1 MGWGWES
8 PSQSSALMIIA
19 TAGHIDHGKTLLV
32 KALTGTDADRLPEEK
47 RRGMTIDLG
56 FAYHRLADGT
66 VLGFVDVPGHERF
79 IGNMLA
85 GVTGIDYAL
94 LVVAADDGP
103 MPQTREHLAI
113 LDLLGVR
120 HGMVALSK
128 IDRVEPARVT
138 EVATAITNLLA
149 STSLADAPIFPV
161 SAITGDGV
169 EALAAHL
176 SEVAGEASERAANGN
191 FRLAIDRAFT
201 VAGAGLVVTGTVFTG
216 RVEVGE
222 HIYLAESGQ
231 TARVRG
237 IHANNQEAE
246 RGVTGQRCAINLA
259 GIDKEIVRRGDWLVS
274 SSDLRPVRKIDTDFL
289 VLATEVR
296 PLRHWT
302 PVHVHLAAADVT
314 GRVAIL
320 GADQVEPNTTGR
332 AQLVLDHPI
341 GAVARDRFIIR
352 DQSAQRTLGGGH
364 VVDIFPPTR
373 GRARPDRLAMLD
385 ALDTDDDSAALSGAL
400 EVASAGLDLQ
410 RFAIAR
416 NLTGDELTVAIEPS
430 KAVVIGPARSRLAFT
445 QAAWQSLSDDTLAAL
460 DKFHAQHADRLGPSV
475 AQLRRSLGR
484 HVAEEAFA
492 GLVDAL
498 TADKTIASDGMLL
511 HRPSQKPVLAP
522 EDEKLWVEILPL
534 LSETPH
540 QPPVVHDLAGEIG
553 AAPDKV
559 ARTLRR
565 AAALGLVVQASK
577 NRFFESAALA
587 GLATVFE
594 DVAREE
600 ADGVGPGAFRDRAGM
615 GRNLAIE
622 VLEFFDRAG
631 LSRREGNVRRQIR
644 PAREVFPR
652 AEG

>member
-1 MGWGWES
+1 
-8 PSQSSALMIIA
+8 MIIA

-47 RRGMTIDLG
+47 QRGMTIDLG
-56 FAYHRLADGT
+56 FAYHKLADGT

-120 HGMVALSK
+120 HGMVALTK
-128 IDRVEPARVT
+128 IDRVEPSRVA
-138 EVATAITNLLA
+138 EVTAAIANMLA
-149 STSLADAPIFPV
+149 PTTLADAPIFPV
-161 SAITGDGV
+161 SAITGDGI

-176 SEVAGEASERAANGN
+176 SGVAGDAGERPANGN

-201 VAGAGLVVTGTVFTG
+201 VAGAGLVTTGTVFTG
-216 RVEVGE
+216 KVEVGQ
-222 HIYLAESGQ
+222 HVYLAESGE

-237 IHANNQEAE
+237 IHANNQEA
-246 RGVTGQRCAINLA
+246 GGGATGQRCAINLA

-274 SSDLRPVRKIDTDFL
+274 SPDLRPVRKIDTDLL
-289 VLATEVR
+289 VLATEIR

-302 PVHVHLAAADVT
+302 PVHVHLGAADVT
-314 GRVAIL
+314 GRIAIL
-320 GADQVEPNTTGR
+320 GADQIAPGATGKV
-332 AQLVLDHPI
+332 QLVLDHPI

-352 DQSAQRTLGGGH
+352 DQSAQRTIGGGH
-364 VVDIFPPTR
+364 VIDIFPPTR

-385 ALDTDDDSAALSGAL
+385 ALDTDDAATALTGAL
-400 EVASAGLDLQ
+400 EVASAGFDLQ

-416 NLTGDELTVAIEPS
+416 NLTADEMAAVIGPS
-430 KAVVIGPARSRLAFT
+430 GAVVIGPANARLAFT
-445 QAAWQSLSDDTLAAL
+445 QPAWQSLRDDTLAAL

-475 AQLRRSLGR
+475 AQLRRGLGR
-484 HVAEEAFA
+484 HVAEDAFT
-492 GLVDAL
+492 GLIDAM
-498 TADKTIASDGMLL
+498 TGDGTIASDGMLL
-511 HRPSQKPVLAP
+511 HRPNQKATLAP
-522 EDEKLWVEILPL
+522 EDEKVWVEIQPL
-534 LSETPH
+534 LSEKPH
-540 QPPVVHDLAGEIG
+540 QPPGVHDLANDVGIS
-553 AAPDKV
+553 PDKI

-587 GLATVFE
+587 NLATIF
-594 DVAREE
+594 DAVANEE
-600 ADGVGPGAFRDRAGM
+600 AEGVAPGTFRDRAGM

-631 LSRREGNVRRQIR
+631 LSRRDGNTRRLIR

-652 AEG
+652 ADG

>member
-1 MGWGWES
+1 
-8 PSQSSALMIIA
+8 MIVA

-32 KALTGTDADRLPEEK
+32 KALTGIDADRLPEEK

-56 FAYHRLADGT
+56 FAYHTLADGT

-113 LDLLGVR
+113 LNLLGVSR
-120 HGMVALSK
+120 GMVALTK
-128 IDRVEPARVT
+128 IDRVDAARVAD
-138 EVATAITNLLA
+138 VSAAVTNLLA
-149 STSLADAPIFPV
+149 PTTLANTPIFPV

-176 SEVAGEASERAANGN
+176 SAVAGEASDRPVRGN

-216 RVEVGE
+216 RIEAGT
-222 HIYLAESGQ
+222 HMFLAESGESV
-231 TARVRG
+231 RVRG
-237 IHANNQEAE
+237 IHANNQESGQ
-246 RGVTGQRCAINLA
+246 GVTGQRCAVNLA

-274 SSDLRPVRKIDTDFL
+274 SPDLRPVRKIDMQL
-289 VLATEVR
+289 RVLDTEVR

-302 PVHVHLAAADVT
+302 PVHVHLGAADVT
-314 GRVAIL
+314 GRVAVL
-320 GADQVEPNTTGR
+320 GADQIAPGAIAR
-332 AQLVLDHPI
+332 AQLVLDQPI

-352 DQSAQRTLGGGH
+352 DQSAQRTIGGGH
-364 VVDIFPPTR
+364 VVDIFPPAR
-373 GRARPDRLAMLD
+373 GRARPERLAMLD
-385 ALDTDDDSAALSGAL
+385 VLDTDDDAAALTGAL
-400 EVASAGLDLQ
+400 NVASTGLDLR

-416 NLTGDELTVAIEPS
+416 NLTGDELEAVVGPGAAI
-430 KAVVIGPARSRLAFT
+430 VIGPAQSRLAFS
-445 QAAWQSLSDDTLAAL
+445 QAAWQSLREDTLSAL
-460 DKFHAQHADRLGPSV
+460 DRFHAQHTDRLGPSV

-498 TADKTIASDGMLL
+498 TADGTIASDGMLL

-522 EDEKLWVEILPL
+522 EDQKLWIEISPL

-540 QPPVVHDLAGEIG
+540 QPPVVHDLAREVGESPEKI
-553 AAPDKV
+553 

-565 AAALGLVVQASK
+565 AAALGLVIQASK
-577 NRFFESAALA
+577 NRFFESEALA
-587 GLATVFE
+587 SLATVFE
-594 DVAREE
+594 DVARD
-600 ADGVGPGAFRDRAGM
+600 ATDGVGPGAFRDRAGM

-631 LSRREGNVRRQIR
+631 LTRREGNVRRLVR
-644 PAREVFPR
+644 PAREVFPS
-652 AEG
+652 ADG

>member
-1 MGWGWES
+1 
-8 PSQSSALMIIA
+8 MIVA

-32 KALTGTDADRLPEEK
+32 KALTGIDADRLPEEK
-47 RRGMTIDLG
+47 QRGMTIDLG
-56 FAYHRLADGT
+56 FAYHTLADGT

-120 HGMVALSK
+120 HGVVALTK
-128 IDRVEPARVT
+128 IDRVEPARVADVT
-138 EVATAITNLLA
+138 AAITNILTPTTLA
-149 STSLADAPIFPV
+149 EAPIFPV

-169 EALAAHL
+169 EALAANL
-176 SEVAGEASERAANGN
+176 SAIAAEATERAVRGN

-201 VAGAGLVVTGTVFTG
+201 VAGAGLVTTGTVFSG
-216 RVEVGE
+216 RVEVGS
-222 HIYLAESGQ
+222 HLFLAESGQ
-231 TARVRG
+231 SARVRG
-237 IHANNQEAE
+237 IHANNQESGQGAI
-246 RGVTGQRCAINLA
+246 GQRCAINLA
-259 GIDKEIVRRGDWLVS
+259 GIDKATVKRGDWLVS
-274 SSDLRPVRKIDTDFL
+274 SPDLKPVRKIDTRL
-289 VLATEVR
+289 RVLETEVR

-302 PVHVHLAAADVT
+302 PVHAHLGAADVT

-320 GADQVEPNTTGR
+320 GADQISPGGSAQ

-341 GAVARDRFIIR
+341 GAVACDRFIIR
-352 DQSAQRTLGGGH
+352 DQSAQRTIGGGH
-364 VVDIFPPTR
+364 VVDIFPPAR
-373 GRARPDRLAMLD
+373 GRARPERLTMLD
-385 ALDTDDDSAALSGAL
+385 SLDTDDDAAAFTGAL
-400 EVASAGLDLQ
+400 EAAATGLDVN

-416 NLTGDELTVAIEPS
+416 NLTGDELAAAIEPS
-430 KAVVIGPARSRLAFT
+430 GAVVVGPAQSRLAFT
-445 QAAWQSLSDDTLAAL
+445 KAAWASLRGDTLAAL
-460 DKFHAQHADRLGPSV
+460 DRYHAQHSDRLGPSV

-484 HVAEEAFA
+484 HVFEDAFT

-498 TADKTIASDGMLL
+498 TADGTIASDGMLL

-522 EDEKLWVEILPL
+522 EDEKLWIEIAPL

-540 QPPVVHDLAGEIG
+540 QPPVVHDLAREVGIS
-553 AAPDKV
+553 PDQV

-577 NRFFESAALA
+577 NRFFESGALA
-587 GLATVFE
+587 ALATVFE
-594 DVAREE
+594 DVAQDE
-600 ADGVGPGAFRDRAGM
+600 ADGVSPGAFRDRAGM

-631 LSRREGNVRRQIR
+631 LSRREGNVRRLVR
-644 PAREVFPR
+644 PAREVFPA
-652 AEG
+652 AEN

>member
-1 MGWGWES
+1 
-8 PSQSSALMIIA
+8 MIVA

-32 KALTGTDADRLPEEK
+32 KALTGIDADRLPEEK
-47 RRGMTIDLG
+47 QRGMTIDLG
-56 FAYHRLADGT
+56 FAYHTLTDGT

-113 LDLLGVR
+113 LNLLGVSR
-120 HGMVALSK
+120 GIVALTK
-128 IDRVEPARVT
+128 IDRVEATRVAD
-138 EVATAITNLLA
+138 VSAAITNLLA
-149 STSLADAPIFPV
+149 PTTLADAPIFPV

-169 EALAAHL
+169 EALAAHF
-176 SEVAGEASERAANGN
+176 SAVAGEASDRSTRGN

-216 RVEVGE
+216 RIEAGTHMFLADSGE
-222 HIYLAESGQ
+222 S
-231 TARVRG
+231 ARVRG
-237 IHANNQEAE
+237 IHANNQESGQ
-246 RGVTGQRCAINLA
+246 GVTGQRCAVNLA

-274 SSDLRPVRKIDTDFL
+274 SPDLRPVRKIDTQL
-289 VLATEVR
+289 RVLDTEVR

-302 PVHVHLAAADVT
+302 PVHVHLGAADVT
-314 GRVAIL
+314 GRVAVL
-320 GADQVEPNTTGR
+320 GADQIAPGAIAR
-332 AQLVLDHPI
+332 AQLVLDQPI

-364 VVDIFPPTR
+364 VVDIFPPAR
-373 GRARPDRLAMLD
+373 GRARPERLAMLD
-385 ALDTDDDSAALSGAL
+385 ALDTDDDAAALTDAL
-400 EVASAGLDLQ
+400 NVASTGLDLR

-416 NLTGDELTVAIEPS
+416 NLTGDELEAVVGPSAAI
-430 KAVVIGPARSRLAFT
+430 VIGPAQSRLAFS
-445 QAAWQSLSDDTLAAL
+445 QAAWQSLREDTLAAL
-460 DKFHAQHADRLGPSV
+460 DRFHDQHTDRLGPSV

-498 TADKTIASDGMLL
+498 TADGTIASDGMLL

-522 EDEKLWVEILPL
+522 EDQKLWIEISPL

-540 QPPVVHDLAGEIG
+540 QPPVVHDLAREVGVSPEKI
-553 AAPDKV
+553 

-565 AAALGLVVQASK
+565 AAALGLVIQASK

-587 GLATVFE
+587 SLATVFE
-594 DVAREE
+594 DVARDET
-600 ADGVGPGAFRDRAGM
+600 DGVGPGAFRDRAGM

-631 LSRREGNVRRQIR
+631 LSQREGNVRRLVR
-644 PAREVFPR
+644 PAREVFPT
-652 AEG
+652 ADG

>member
-1 MGWGWES
+1 
-8 PSQSSALMIIA
+8 MIVA

-32 KALTGTDADRLPEEK
+32 KALTGIDADRLPEEK
-47 RRGMTIDLG
+47 QRGMTIDLG
-56 FAYHRLADGT
+56 FAYHTLADGT

-113 LDLLGVR
+113 LNLLGVSR
-120 HGMVALSK
+120 GMVALTK
-128 IDRVEPARVT
+128 IDRVDATRVAD
-138 EVATAITNLLA
+138 VSAAITNLLA
-149 STSLADAPIFPV
+149 PTTLADAPIFPV

-169 EALAAHL
+169 EALAAHF
-176 SEVAGEASERAANGN
+176 SAIAAEASDRSTKGN

-201 VAGAGLVVTGTVFTG
+201 VTGAGLVVTGTVFTG
-216 RVEVGE
+216 RIEAGTHMFLADSGE
-222 HIYLAESGQ
+222 S
-231 TARVRG
+231 ARVRG
-237 IHANNQEAE
+237 IHANNQESGQ
-246 RGVTGQRCAINLA
+246 GVTGQRCAVNLA

-274 SSDLRPVRKIDTDFL
+274 SPDLRPVRKIDTRL
-289 VLATEVR
+289 RVLDTEIR

-302 PVHVHLAAADVT
+302 PVHVHLGAADVT
-314 GRVAIL
+314 GRVAVL
-320 GADQVEPNTTGR
+320 GADQIAPGAIAR
-332 AQLVLDHPI
+332 AQLVLDQPI

-364 VVDIFPPTR
+364 VVDIFPPAR
-373 GRARPDRLAMLD
+373 GRARPERLAMLD
-385 ALDTDDDSAALSGAL
+385 ALDTDDDAAALTGAL
-400 EVASAGLDLQ
+400 NVASTGLDLR

-416 NLTGDELTVAIEPS
+416 NLTGDELEAVVGPSAAI
-430 KAVVIGPARSRLAFT
+430 VIGPAQSRLAFS
-445 QAAWQSLSDDTLAAL
+445 QAAWQSLREDTLAAL
-460 DKFHAQHADRLGPSV
+460 DRFHDQHTDRLGPSV

-498 TADKTIASDGMLL
+498 TADGTIASDGMLL

-522 EDEKLWVEILPL
+522 EDQKLWIEISPL

-540 QPPVVHDLAGEIG
+540 QPPVVHDLAREVGVSPEKI
-553 AAPDKV
+553 

-565 AAALGLVVQASK
+565 AAALGLVIQASK

-587 GLATVFE
+587 SLATVFE
-594 DVAREE
+594 DVARDET
-600 ADGVGPGAFRDRAGM
+600 DGVGPGAFRDRAGM

-631 LSRREGNVRRQIR
+631 LSQREGNVRRLVR
-644 PAREVFPR
+644 PAREVFPT
-652 AEG
+652 ADG

>member
-1 MGWGWES
+1 
-8 PSQSSALMIIA
+8 MIVA

-32 KALTGTDADRLPEEK
+32 KALTGIDADRLPEEK
-47 RRGMTIDLG
+47 QRGMTIDLG
-56 FAYHRLADGT
+56 FAYHTLADGT

-113 LDLLGVR
+113 LNLLGVR
-120 HGMVALSK
+120 HGMVALTK
-128 IDRVEPARVT
+128 IDRVEPARVADVT
-138 EVATAITNLLA
+138 AAITNLL
-149 STSLADAPIFPV
+149 TPTTLADAPIFPV
-161 SAITGDGV
+161 SAITGDGI

-176 SEVAGEASERAANGN
+176 SAVAAAAGDREVRGN

-201 VAGAGLVVTGTVFTG
+201 VAGAGLVATGTVFTG
-216 RVEVGE
+216 QVEVGT
-222 HIYLAESGQ
+222 HLFLAESGQ

-237 IHANNQEAE
+237 IHANNREAKQ
-246 RGVTGQRCAINLA
+246 GVTGQRCAINLA
-259 GIDKEIVRRGDWLVS
+259 GIGKEIVRRGDWLVS
-274 SSDLRPVRKIDTDFL
+274 SPDLRPVRKIDTDL
-289 VLATEVR
+289 RVLDTEVR

-302 PVHVHLAAADVT
+302 PVHVHLGAADVT

-320 GADQVEPNTTGR
+320 GADQIAPGATAR

-352 DQSAQRTLGGGH
+352 DQSAQRTIGGGH
-364 VVDIFPPTR
+364 VIDIFPPAR
-373 GRARPDRLAMLD
+373 GRARPERLAMLD
-385 ALDTDDDSAALSGAL
+385 ALDTDDDAATLTGAL
-400 EVASAGLDLQ
+400 EVASAGLELH

-416 NLTGDELTVAIEPS
+416 NLTGDELAAVIGS
-430 KAVVIGPARSRLAFT
+430 SDAVVIGPAQSRLAFAP
-445 QAAWQSLSDDTLAAL
+445 AAWQGLREDTLAAL
-460 DKFHAQHADRLGPSV
+460 DRFHAQHTDRLGPSA

-492 GLVDAL
+492 GLVNAL
-498 TADKTIASDGMLL
+498 TADGAIASDGMLL

-522 EDEKLWVEILPL
+522 EDQELWAEISPL

-540 QPPVVHDLAGEIG
+540 QPPVVHDLAKEVGIS
-553 AAPDKV
+553 PDKI

-577 NRFFESAALA
+577 NRFFESGALAALA
-587 GLATVFE
+587 AIFE
-594 DVAREE
+594 AVAQES
-600 ADGVGPGAFRDRAGM
+600 ADGVSPGAFRDRAGM

-631 LSRREGNVRRQIR
+631 LSRREGNVRRLIR
-644 PAREVFPR
+644 PARDVFPT
-652 AEG
+652 ADG

>member
-1 MGWGWES
+1 
-8 PSQSSALMIIA
+8 MIVA

-32 KALTGTDADRLPEEK
+32 KALTGIDADRLPEEK
-47 RRGMTIDLG
+47 QRGMTIDLG
-56 FAYHRLADGT
+56 FAYHTLTDGT

-113 LDLLGVR
+113 LNLLGVSR
-120 HGMVALSK
+120 GIVALTK
-128 IDRVEPARVT
+128 IDRVEATRVAD
-138 EVATAITNLLA
+138 VSAAITNLLA
-149 STSLADAPIFPV
+149 PTTLADAPIFPV

-169 EALAAHL
+169 EALAAHF
-176 SEVAGEASERAANGN
+176 SAVAGEASDRSTRGN

-216 RVEVGE
+216 RIEAGTHMFLADSGE
-222 HIYLAESGQ
+222 S
-231 TARVRG
+231 ARVRG
-237 IHANNQEAE
+237 IHANNQESGQ
-246 RGVTGQRCAINLA
+246 GVTGQRCAVNLA

-274 SSDLRPVRKIDTDFL
+274 SPDLRPVRKMDTQL
-289 VLATEVR
+289 RVLDTEVR

-302 PVHVHLAAADVT
+302 PVHVHLGAADVT
-314 GRVAIL
+314 GRVAVL
-320 GADQVEPNTTGR
+320 GADQIAPGAIAR
-332 AQLVLDHPI
+332 AQLVLDQPI

-364 VVDIFPPTR
+364 VVDIFPPAR
-373 GRARPDRLAMLD
+373 GRARPERLAMLD
-385 ALDTDDDSAALSGAL
+385 ALDTDDDAAALTDAL
-400 EVASAGLDLQ
+400 NVASTGLDLR

-416 NLTGDELTVAIEPS
+416 NLTGDELEAVVGPSAAI
-430 KAVVIGPARSRLAFT
+430 VIGPAQSRLAFS
-445 QAAWQSLSDDTLAAL
+445 QAAWQSLREDTLAAL
-460 DKFHAQHADRLGPSV
+460 DRFHAQHTDRLGPSV

-498 TADKTIASDGMLL
+498 TADGTIASDGMLL

-522 EDEKLWVEILPL
+522 EDQKLWIEISPL

-540 QPPVVHDLAGEIG
+540 QPPVVHDLAREVGVSPEKI
-553 AAPDKV
+553 

-565 AAALGLVVQASK
+565 AAALGLVIQASK

-587 GLATVFE
+587 SLATVFE
-594 DVAREE
+594 DVARDET
-600 ADGVGPGAFRDRAGM
+600 DGVGPGAFRDRAGM

-631 LSRREGNVRRQIR
+631 LSQREGNVRRLVR
-644 PAREVFPR
+644 PAREVFPT
-652 AEG
+652 ADG

>member
-1 MGWGWES
+1 
-8 PSQSSALMIIA
+8 MIIA

-47 RRGMTIDLG
+47 QRGMTIDLG

-66 VLGFVDVPGHERF
+66 VLGFIDVPGHERF

-120 HGMVALSK
+120 YGMVALTK
-128 IDRVEPARVT
+128 IDRVEPARVA
-138 EVATAITNLLA
+138 EVTAAITNLLA
-149 STSLADAPIFPV
+149 PTSLADAPIFPV
-161 SAITGDGV
+161 SAITGDGI

-176 SEVAGEASERAANGN
+176 STVAGAARDRPSNGN

-201 VAGAGLVVTGTVFTG
+201 VAGAGLVSTGTVFTG
-216 RVEVGE
+216 HVEVGS
-222 HIYLAESGQ
+222 HVFLAESGQ
-231 TARVRG
+231 SARVRG
-237 IHANNQEAE
+237 IHANNQEASQS
-246 RGVTGQRCAINLA
+246 VTGQRCAINLA
-259 GIDKEIVRRGDWLVS
+259 GIDKEIVKRGDWLVS
-274 SSDLRPVRKIDTDFL
+274 SPDLRPVRKIDTDLL
-289 VLATEVR
+289 VLGTEVR

-302 PVHVHLAAADVT
+302 PVHVHLGAADVT
-314 GRVAIL
+314 GRIAIL
-320 GADQVEPNTTGR
+320 GADQIAPGATAR

-364 VVDIFPPTR
+364 VIDIFPPVR

-385 ALDTDDDSAALSGAL
+385 ALDTDDHTAALTGAL
-400 EVASAGLDLQ
+400 NVASAGLDLQ

-416 NLTGDELTVAIEPS
+416 NLTSDKLAAILAPS
-430 KAVVIGPARSRLAFT
+430 DTVVIGPAQSRLAFSK
-445 QAAWQSLSDDTLAAL
+445 ASWQTLREDTLAAL
-460 DKFHAQHADRLGPSV
+460 DQFHAQHADRLGPSV

-498 TADKTIASDGMLL
+498 TTDKTIASDGMLL

-522 EDEKLWVEILPL
+522 EDEKLWVEILPRL
-534 LSETPH
+534 TETPQ

-553 AAPDKV
+553 VPPDKV

-577 NRFFESAALA
+577 NRFFESGALA
-587 GLATVFE
+587 NLATIFE
-594 DVAREE
+594 DVASEE

-622 VLEFFDRAG
+622 VLEFFDRTG
-631 LSRREGNVRRQIR
+631 LSRREGNVRRLIR

-652 AEG
+652 ADG

>member
-1 MGWGWES
+1 
-8 PSQSSALMIIA
+8 MIIA

-47 RRGMTIDLG
+47 QRGMTIDLG

-66 VLGFVDVPGHERF
+66 MLGFVDVPGHERF

-94 LVVAADDGP
+94 LVVAADDGS

-120 HGMVALSK
+120 YGVVALTK
-128 IDRVEPARVT
+128 IDRVEPSQVA
-138 EVATAITNLLA
+138 EVKSAISNMLA
-149 STSLADAPIFPV
+149 PTTLAEAPIFPV
-161 SAITGDGV
+161 SAITGEGV
-169 EALAAHL
+169 EDLATHL
-176 SEVAGEASERAANGN
+176 SAVAANASERPQNGN

-201 VAGAGLVVTGTVFTG
+201 VAGAGLVATGTVFTG
-216 RVEVGE
+216 HADVGS
-222 HIYLAESGQ
+222 HVFLAESGQ
-231 TARVRG
+231 SARVRG
-237 IHANNQEAE
+237 IHANNRESNSGA
-246 RGVTGQRCAINLA
+246 TGQRCAINLA

-274 SSDLRPVRKIDTDFL
+274 SPDLRPVRKIDTDLL

-302 PVHVHLAAADVT
+302 PVHVHLGAADVT

-320 GADQVEPNTTGR
+320 GADQIAPGATAR
-332 AQLVLDHPI
+332 AQLVLDQPI

-352 DQSAQRTLGGGH
+352 DQSAQRTIGGGH
-364 VVDIFPPTR
+364 VIDIFPPTR
-373 GRARPDRLAMLD
+373 GRARAERLAMLE
-385 ALDTDDDSAALSGAL
+385 ALDTEDAAAALTGAL
-400 EVASAGLDLQ
+400 EVATAGLDLQ

-416 NLTGDELTVAIEPS
+416 NLTEDELAAAIGPS
-430 KAVVIGPARSRLAFT
+430 DAVVIGSAQARLAFT
-445 QAAWQSLSDDTLAAL
+445 KAAWQSLREDALAAL
-460 DKFHAQHADRLGPSV
+460 DKFHTQHTDRLGPSV
-475 AQLRRSLGR
+475 AQLRRGLGR
-484 HVAEEAFA
+484 HVAEDAFA
-492 GLVDAL
+492 GLIDAM
-498 TADKTIASDGMLL
+498 TGDGTIASDGMLL

-522 EDEKLWVEILPL
+522 EDEKLWSVILPL
-534 LSETPH
+534 ISETPH
-540 QPPVVHDLAGEIG
+540 QPPVVHDLASEMGVP
-553 AAPDKV
+553 PDRV

-577 NRFFESAALA
+577 NRFFESGALA
-587 GLATVFE
+587 SLATVFE
-594 DVAREE
+594 EVAHDA
-600 ADGVGPGAFRDRAGM
+600 ADGVAPGAFRDRAGM

-644 PAREVFPR
+644 PAREVFPTT
-652 AEG
+652 GG

>member
-1 MGWGWES
+1 
-8 PSQSSALMIIA
+8 MIVA

-32 KALTGTDADRLPEEK
+32 KALTGIDADRLPEEK
-47 RRGMTIDLG
+47 QRGMTIDLG
-56 FAYHRLADGT
+56 FAYHTLTDGT

-113 LDLLGVR
+113 LNLLGVSR
-120 HGMVALSK
+120 GMVALTK
-128 IDRVEPARVT
+128 IDRVEATRVAD
-138 EVATAITNLLA
+138 VSAAITNLLA
-149 STSLADAPIFPV
+149 PTTLADAPIFPV

-169 EALAAHL
+169 EALAAHF
-176 SEVAGEASERAANGN
+176 SAVAGEASDRSTRGN

-216 RVEVGE
+216 RIEAGTHMFLADSGE
-222 HIYLAESGQ
+222 S
-231 TARVRG
+231 ARVRG
-237 IHANNQEAE
+237 IHANNQESGQ
-246 RGVTGQRCAINLA
+246 GVTGQRCAVNLA

-274 SSDLRPVRKIDTDFL
+274 SPDLRPVRKMDTQL
-289 VLATEVR
+289 RVLDTEVR

-302 PVHVHLAAADVT
+302 PVHVHLGAADVT
-314 GRVAIL
+314 GRVAVL
-320 GADQVEPNTTGR
+320 GADQIAPGAIAR
-332 AQLVLDHPI
+332 AQLVLDQPI

-364 VVDIFPPTR
+364 VVDIFPPAR
-373 GRARPDRLAMLD
+373 GRARPERLAMLN
-385 ALDTDDDSAALSGAL
+385 ALDTDDDAAALTDAL
-400 EVASAGLDLQ
+400 NVASTGLDLR

-416 NLTGDELTVAIEPS
+416 NLTGDELEAVVGPSAAI
-430 KAVVIGPARSRLAFT
+430 VIGPAQSRLAFS
-445 QAAWQSLSDDTLAAL
+445 QAAWQSLREDTLAAL
-460 DKFHAQHADRLGPSV
+460 DRFHDQHTDRLGPSV

-498 TADKTIASDGMLL
+498 TADGTIASDGMLL

-522 EDEKLWVEILPL
+522 EDQKLWIEISPL

-540 QPPVVHDLAGEIG
+540 QPPVVHDLAREVGVSPEKI
-553 AAPDKV
+553 

-565 AAALGLVVQASK
+565 AAALGLVIQASK

-587 GLATVFE
+587 SLATVFE
-594 DVAREE
+594 DVARDET
-600 ADGVGPGAFRDRAGM
+600 DGVGPGAFRDRAGM

-631 LSRREGNVRRQIR
+631 LSQREGNVRRLVR
-644 PAREVFPR
+644 PAREVFPT
-652 AEG
+652 ADG

>member
-1 MGWGWES
+1 
-8 PSQSSALMIIA
+8 MIVA

-32 KALTGTDADRLPEEK
+32 KALTGIDADRLPEEK
-47 RRGMTIDLG
+47 QRGMTIDLG
-56 FAYHRLADGT
+56 FAYHTLTDGT

-113 LDLLGVR
+113 LNLLGVSR
-120 HGMVALSK
+120 GIVALTK
-128 IDRVEPARVT
+128 IDRVEATRVAD
-138 EVATAITNLLA
+138 VSAAITNLLA
-149 STSLADAPIFPV
+149 PTTLADAPIFPV

-169 EALAAHL
+169 EALAAHF
-176 SEVAGEASERAANGN
+176 SAVAGEASDRSTRGN

-216 RVEVGE
+216 RIEAGTHMFLADSGE
-222 HIYLAESGQ
+222 S
-231 TARVRG
+231 ARVRG
-237 IHANNQEAE
+237 IHANNQESGQ
-246 RGVTGQRCAINLA
+246 GVTGQRCAVNLA

-274 SSDLRPVRKIDTDFL
+274 SPDLRPVRKIDTQL
-289 VLATEVR
+289 RVLDTEVR

-302 PVHVHLAAADVT
+302 PVHVHLGAADVT
-314 GRVAIL
+314 GRVAVL
-320 GADQVEPNTTGR
+320 GADQIAPGAIAR
-332 AQLVLDHPI
+332 AQLVLDQPI

-352 DQSAQRTLGGGH
+352 DQSAQRTIGGGH
-364 VVDIFPPTR
+364 VVDIFPPAR
-373 GRARPDRLAMLD
+373 GRARPERLAMLD
-385 ALDTDDDSAALSGAL
+385 ALDTDDDAAALTGAL
-400 EVASAGLDLQ
+400 NVASTGLDLR

-416 NLTGDELTVAIEPS
+416 NLTGDELEAVVGPSAAI
-430 KAVVIGPARSRLAFT
+430 VIGPAQSRLAFS
-445 QAAWQSLSDDTLAAL
+445 QAAWQSLREDTLAAL
-460 DKFHAQHADRLGPSV
+460 DRFHDQHTDRLGPSV

-498 TADKTIASDGMLL
+498 TADGTIASDGMLL

-522 EDEKLWVEILPL
+522 EDQKLWIEISPL

-540 QPPVVHDLAGEIG
+540 QPPVVHDLAREVGVSPEKI
-553 AAPDKV
+553 

-565 AAALGLVVQASK
+565 AAALGLVIQASK

-587 GLATVFE
+587 SLATVFE
-594 DVAREE
+594 DVARDET
-600 ADGVGPGAFRDRAGM
+600 DGVGPGAFRDRAGM

-631 LSRREGNVRRQIR
+631 LSQREGNVRRLVR
-644 PAREVFPR
+644 PAREVFPT
-652 AEG
+652 ADG

>member
-1 MGWGWES
+1 
-8 PSQSSALMIIA
+8 MIVA

-47 RRGMTIDLG
+47 QRGMTIDLG
-56 FAYHRLADGT
+56 FAYHRLADGA

-120 HGMVALSK
+120 HGMVALTK
-128 IDRVEPARVT
+128 IDRVETARVA
-138 EVATAITNLLA
+138 EVTTAITNLLA
-149 STSLADAPIFPV
+149 PTTLANPPIFPV
-161 SAITGDGV
+161 SAVTGDGV

-176 SEVAGEASERAANGN
+176 SAVAADASDRPASGN

-201 VAGAGLVVTGTVFTG
+201 VAGAGLVATGTVFSG
-216 RVEVGE
+216 HLEVGS
-222 HIYLAESGQ
+222 HVFLAGSGQ
-231 TARVRG
+231 SARVRG
-237 IHANNQEAE
+237 IHANNQEAG

-259 GIDKEIVRRGDWLVS
+259 GIDKAIVRRGDWLVS
-274 SSDLRPVRKIDTDFL
+274 SPDLRPVRKIDTNLL

-302 PVHVHLAAADVT
+302 PVHVHLGAADMT

-320 GADQVEPNTTGR
+320 GADQIAPGGNGR
-332 AQLVLDHPI
+332 AQLVLDQPI

-352 DQSAQRTLGGGH
+352 DQSAQRTVGGGH
-364 VVDIFPPTR
+364 VIDIFPPAR
-373 GRARPDRLAMLD
+373 GRARPERLAMLD
-385 ALDTDDDSAALSGAL
+385 ALDTDDDGLAFAGAL
-400 EVASAGLDLQ
+400 NAAGAGLDQQ
-410 RFAIAR
+410 RFAVAR
-416 NLTGDELTVAIEPS
+416 NLTGDELAAVIGLS
-430 KAVVIGPARSRLAFT
+430 DAVVIGPARSRLAFT
-445 QAAWQSLSDDTLAAL
+445 PAAWQALRDDTLAAL
-460 DKFHAQHADRLGPSV
+460 DRFHAQHSDRLGPSV

-484 HVAEEAFA
+484 HVAEESFA
-492 GLVDAL
+492 GMVDAL
-498 TADKTIASDGMLL
+498 TADGTVASDGMLL

-534 LSETPH
+534 LRETPH
-540 QPPVVHDLAGEIG
+540 QPPVVHELASEVGVPPERI
-553 AAPDKV
+553 

-577 NRFFESAALA
+577 NRFFESGALAALA
-587 GLATVFE
+587 TIFE
-594 DVAREE
+594 HVAREE
-600 ADGVGPGAFRDRAGM
+600 ADGVRPSAFRDRAGM

-631 LSRREGNVRRQIR
+631 LSRREGNVRRLIR
-644 PAREVFPR
+644 PAREVFP
-652 AEG
+652 AADG

>member
-1 MGWGWES
+1 
-8 PSQSSALMIIA
+8 MIVA

-32 KALTGTDADRLPEEK
+32 KALTGIDADRLPEEK
-47 RRGMTIDLG
+47 QRGMTIDLG
-56 FAYHRLADGT
+56 FAYHTLADGT

-120 HGMVALSK
+120 HGMIALTK
-128 IDRVEPARVT
+128 IDRVDADRVADVT
-138 EVATAITNLLA
+138 AAITNILA
-149 STSLADAPIFPV
+149 PTTLAEAPIFPV

-176 SEVAGEASERAANGN
+176 SAIAAEASERAVHGN

-201 VAGAGLVVTGTVFTG
+201 VAGAGLVATGTVFSG
-216 RVEVGE
+216 RVNVGS
-222 HIYLAESGQ
+222 HLSLAESGQ
-231 TARVRG
+231 EARVRG
-237 IHANNQEAE
+237 IHANNQESDQGA
-246 RGVTGQRCAINLA
+246 TGQRCAINLA
-259 GIDKEIVRRGDWLVS
+259 GVDKAIVKRGDWLVS
-274 SSDLRPVRKIDTDFL
+274 SPDLRPVRKIDTDL
-289 VLATEVR
+289 RVLDTEVR

-302 PVHVHLAAADVT
+302 PVHVHLGAADVT

-320 GADQVEPNTTGR
+320 GADQIAPGASAR

-352 DQSAQRTLGGGH
+352 DQSAQRTVGGGH
-364 VVDIFPPTR
+364 VIDIFPPAR
-373 GRARPDRLAMLD
+373 GRARPERLDMLD
-385 ALDTDDDSAALSGAL
+385 ALDTDDDGVALAGAL
-400 EVASAGLDLQ
+400 EAAPTGLDLNCF
-410 RFAIAR
+410 RIAR
-416 NLTGDELTVAIEPS
+416 NLTDDELA
-430 KAVVIGPARSRLAFT
+430 AVVGPSNAVVVGPAQARLGFT
-445 QAAWQSLSDDTLAAL
+445 KAAWASLRDDTLAAL
-460 DKFHAQHADRLGPSV
+460 DRYHAQYTDRLGPSV

-484 HVAEEAFA
+484 HVLEDAFT
-492 GLVDAL
+492 GLIDAL
-498 TADKTIASDGMLL
+498 TADGTIASDGMLL
-511 HRPSQKPVLAP
+511 HRPEQKATLAP
-522 EDEKLWVEILPL
+522 DDQKLWDMIAPL

-540 QPPVVHDLAGEIG
+540 QPPVVHDLAREVGIS
-553 AAPDKV
+553 PDQV

-577 NRFFESAALA
+577 NRFFESSALA
-587 GLATVFE
+587 TLATVFE
-594 DVAREE
+594 DVAREA
-600 ADGVGPGAFRDRAGM
+600 ADGVSPGAFRDRAGM

-631 LSRREGNVRRQIR
+631 LSRREGNVRRLLR
-644 PAREVFPR
+644 PAREVFP
-652 AEG
+652 AGEG